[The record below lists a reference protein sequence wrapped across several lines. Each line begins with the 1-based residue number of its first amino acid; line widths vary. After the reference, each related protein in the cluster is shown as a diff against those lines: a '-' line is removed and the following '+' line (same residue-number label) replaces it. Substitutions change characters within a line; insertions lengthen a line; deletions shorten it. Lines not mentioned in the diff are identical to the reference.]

1 MSSPLPAA
9 SIWTVLQDKPFRG
22 MWGASFGYFTANSM
36 MAMAAAWMMVE
47 LQASAFVVALV
58 QTAVFLRMFVF
69 ALPAGVVADTTDRGN
84 LTPAV
89 SRPSR
94 RGGSCSP
101 TRCRTTRRPWLSPRA
116 PS

>member
-1 MSSPLPAA
+1 MSTPLPPA

-58 QTAVFLRMFVF
+58 QTAVFLPMFVF
-69 ALPAGVVADTTDRGN
+69 ALPWRVRPRCCSSRCCLVVA
-84 LTPAV
+84 
-89 SRPSR
+89 R
-94 RGGSCSP
+94 RC
-101 TRCRTTRRPWLSPRA
+101 
-116 PS
+116 